1 MTCGASVLEFPV
13 IALMGSTCLQPSGEN
28 SSACMPAGSVKAV
41 ADKCTAQLGNI
52 VGLVR
57 GQLTKLQRATLSAL
71 VVMDV
76 HNRSATEVVTE
87 LIFMSTTYHAYLAA
101 PVESPAAGP
110 MSRLKPCGARSMQP
124 RSSGPSSRCLGETL
138 VLCLA
143 GMWWSIWLPRA

>member
-1 MTCGASVLEFPV
+1 MWKQLCSQKIDFSVT
-13 IALMGSTCLQPSGEN
+13 ALMGSTCLQPPSGMGLGEN
-28 SSACMPAGSVKAV
+28 PCACMPVGSVKAV

-87 LIFMSTTYHAYLAA
+87 LLFMSTTYHAYLAA
-101 PVESPAAGP
+101 PVNRPAA
-110 MSRLKPCGARSMQP
+110 AV
-124 RSSGPSSRCLGETL
+124 RCKDCT
-138 VLCLA
+138 A
-143 GMWWSIWLPRA
+143 TQQWPKF